1 MKLRYYTWRDHF
13 NEMLFIIHVTL
24 DYYITNGGRIGF
36 FNSFR
41 IGLGDFCGEELLTC
55 ALDTFKCQHPIIYSL
70 I

>member
-1 MKLRYYTWRDHF
+1 
-13 NEMLFIIHVTL
+13 MLFIIHVTL

-41 IGLGDFCGEELLTC
+41 IGLGDFCGEELLTW